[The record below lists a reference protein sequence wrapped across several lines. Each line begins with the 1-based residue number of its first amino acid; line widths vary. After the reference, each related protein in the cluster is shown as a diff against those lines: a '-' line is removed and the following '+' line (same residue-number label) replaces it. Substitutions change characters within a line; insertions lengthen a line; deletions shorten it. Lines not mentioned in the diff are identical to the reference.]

1 MYECVFFC
9 RLFIGTYNIF
19 EMENFSIINLVLML
33 FARKKARRLVKEYEA
48 SSKIDRYIQLKL
60 KKDCKEFERAVK
72 IFKNG
77 VDVKNMH
84 PMST

>member
-1 MYECVFFC
+1 
-9 RLFIGTYNIF
+9 
-19 EMENFSIINLVLML
+19 ML